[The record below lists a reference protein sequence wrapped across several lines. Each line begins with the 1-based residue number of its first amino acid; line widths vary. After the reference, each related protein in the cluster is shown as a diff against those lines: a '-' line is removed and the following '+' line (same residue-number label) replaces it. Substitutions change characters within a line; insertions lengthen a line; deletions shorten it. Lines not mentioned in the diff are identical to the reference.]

1 MARGCGAEGDG
12 VTPEDNDAGRTDGPI
27 DARARADRL
36 VGTDHATIRRQIRVG
51 AVVLLLVNVMVGL
64 IARHQQHAT
73 IDYAL
78 NVYDTAFIST
88 NYIHLAQVSFQHYLD
103 QRLSGAAPA
112 VGAKAGEDLKNV
124 LSNLDIAIERADS
137 VRSRDLAKELRAKI
151 AALGGETAAADL
163 KSRLLNIQHDL
174 EELGSRASAVGLK
187 ARDDIE
193 GFSAKTDRLLWM
205 SIGSVLVMVIL
216 ALVLLERLISQAQA
230 ARAEAE
236 RRDVEIAAAEVV
248 AREQELTAKSLQADR
263 MSKVLDGFMREMMEP
278 TEKLNVAARDLSS
291 NAESLSDM
299 AQQAKA
305 QSVTVAAASEETT
318 AMVQSAAQAGE
329 ELAQCI
335 AEVEASAI
343 ESTRLA
349 AGAVTKMQQTNTT
362 IDELAVVTRE
372 ISEVTDLISRIA
384 GQTNLLALNATI
396 EAARAGEAGRGFA
409 VVAQEVKTLAAQTA
423 NATRDISQRIEA
435 IQEATRRSVAAIGG
449 ISDTIGE
456 LNHFSVRI
464 AAAVEQQT
472 RGAQEIASNLASVS
486 TSVGDVNGAISKVEN
501 VGNRTAEAAVV
512 LSSASASLTRQAKL
526 IHDQVT
532 AFTQDIRALQEQSA
546 S

>member
-1 MARGCGAEGDG
+1 MTPVDNNARPA
-12 VTPEDNDAGRTDGPI
+12 DGPI
-27 DARARADRL
+27 DPRARAPGL
-36 VGTDHATIRRQIRVG
+36 VGADHATFRRQVRVG
-51 AVVLLLVNVMVGL
+51 AVVLLLVNLMVGL
-64 IARHQQHAT
+64 LARQQQHA
-73 IDYAL
+73 IIEYAL

-88 NYIHLAQVSFQHYLD
+88 NHIHLAEVSFQHYVD
-103 QRLSGAAPA
+103 QRLAGASSAD
-112 VGAKAGEDLKNV
+112 GATVGEDLEIALK
-124 LSNLDIAIERADS
+124 NLDVAIEQSDS
-137 VRSRDLAKELRAKI
+137 TRSRDLEKELRSKI
-151 AALGGETAAADL
+151 AALRAKTGAGNL
-163 KSRLLNIQHDL
+163 KSRLLSIQHDL
-174 EELGSRASAVGLK
+174 EELGSRGSTVGLK
-187 ARDDIE
+187 ARSDIE
-193 GFSAKTDRLLWM
+193 GLSAKTDRLLWM
-205 SIGSVLVMVIL
+205 SIGSVLVMVVV

-291 NAESLSDM
+291 NAESLSEM

-305 QSVTVAAASEETT
+305 QSITVAAASEQTT
-318 AMVQSAAQAGE
+318 VMVQSAAQAGE
-329 ELAQCI
+329 ELAQTI
-335 AEVEASAI
+335 AEVETSAI

-423 NATRDISQRIEA
+423 NATRDISRRIEA
-435 IQEATRRSVAAIGG
+435 IQAVTHRSVAAIAG
-449 ISDTIGE
+449 ISETIGE

-464 AAAVEQQT
+464 AAAVEEQT
-472 RGAQEIASNLASVS
+472 RGAQEIATNLASVS
-486 TSVGDVNGAISKVEN
+486 SNVLNVNGAISKVEN

-532 AFTQDIRALQEQSA
+532 AFTQNIRALQAQSA